1 VSTTGESGHGPDR
14 SARVLLALAAVAV
27 MFAAADTY
35 VVVLALPE
43 MMASSGLSAEEL
55 QRAAPIISGF
65 LLGYVA
71 MLPLIGRVADLR
83 GRVPVLV
90 GSLVVFSVGSL
101 VTAAAYDLPSMVAGR
116 VVQGVGAGGLVPATL
131 ALVADL
137 YPPRLRGRPLGVVGA
152 VQELGNVLGPLYGA
166 VVLAVGSSSSSTWRS
181 GSCWPRSSAPGDG
194 REHRARA
201 GRST

>member
-1 VSTTGESGHGPDR
+1 MTVAGPDPRAVPR
-14 SARVLLALAAVAV
+14 SLLTVAAIAV
-27 MFAAADTY
+27 GFAAADTY
-35 VVVLALPE
+35 VVVLALPD
-43 MMASSGLSAEEL
+43 MMSSVGLSIDQL
-55 QRAAPIISGF
+55 QRGAPVVSGF

-116 VVQGVGAGGLVPATL
+116 VIQGVGAGGLVPATL

-137 YPPRLRGRPLGVVGA
+137 YPPRQRGRPLGLVGA

-166 VVLAVGSSSSSTWRS
+166 VVLAVGGWRDIFLINLAV
-181 GSCWPRSSAPGDG
+181 GLGLAGVIGLG
-194 REHRARA
+194 RR
-201 GRST
+201 GG